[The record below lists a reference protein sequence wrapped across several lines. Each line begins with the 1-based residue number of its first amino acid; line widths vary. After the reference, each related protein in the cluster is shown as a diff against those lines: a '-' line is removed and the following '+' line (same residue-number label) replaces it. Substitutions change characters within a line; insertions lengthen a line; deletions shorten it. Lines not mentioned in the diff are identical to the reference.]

1 MRICCK
7 EYSLERELLGLK
19 RKVENNEVSEK
30 EKKIILKRIKEI
42 EEKLGM

>member
-1 MRICCK
+1 MRVCCK

-19 RKVENNEVSEK
+19 KKVANNEVSKKEK
-30 EKKIILKRIKEI
+30 EIILKRIKEI